1 MHGDDRTAKNKVF
14 GGKTVVLGGDF
25 RQILPVVPCKGRT
38 DIVDA
43 SISKSRQIW
52 PHCKVLKLVKNMR
65 LWHGKDEQENTDIKE
80 FGEWVLDIGDG
91 KIPATEKTGEDEKTW
106 ISIPDDMLIENTGDP
121 VASIVEEVYP
131 NLLENYT
138 DTTYLQGRAIL
149 TPKNKTADEVNTYML
164 GLIPGQQIV
173 SKSVDRICQM
183 TRNVTNME
191 NIYPTEF
198 LNSLKFQGLPN
209 HEMILKVGCP
219 VILLRNINQ
228 AAGLCNGT
236 RLTITKI
243 QSRIIEA
250 KVLTGGNMGTIV
262 SIPRIEMTST
272 DTTWP
277 FTIKR
282 RQFPIKPRQT
292 FEKVEVYLP
301 EPVFSHGQLYVVV
314 SRVTSRQGLK
324 ISFPPTTNTEDP
336 SIFARNVVLSNTINS
351 VFAFG

>member
-1 MHGDDRTAKNKVF
+1 MVHRHAFEAVDRAFRDIMHADDPTAKNKGF

-25 RQILPVVPCKGRT
+25 RQILPVVPRKGRT

-43 SISKSRQIW
+43 SISKSTQIW

-65 LWHGKDEQENTDIKE
+65 LMHGKDDQENADIEE
-80 FGEWVLDIGDG
+80 FSRWVLDIGDG
-91 KIPATEKTGEDEKTW
+91 KVTATAKTGEDEKTW
-106 ISIPDDMLIENTGDP
+106 ISIPEDMIIENTGDS
-121 VASIVEEVYP
+121 VTSIVEEVHP

-138 DTTYLQGRAIL
+138 DTAYLQGRAIL
-149 TPKNKTADEVNTYML
+149 TPKNDTADEVNNYML
-164 GLIPGQQIV
+164 TLIPREQIV

-183 TRNVTNME
+183 TENATDME

-209 HEMILKVGCP
+209 HEMLLKVGCP

-228 AAGLCNGT
+228 AASLCNGT

-243 QSRIIEA
+243 RSRIIEA
-250 KVLTGGNMGTIV
+250 KVLTGGNTGTIV
-262 SIPRIEMTST
+262 SIPRIEMTPT

-282 RQFPIKPRQT
+282 RRYPIKVRFTDSRWTRCRQ
-292 FEKVEVYLP
+292 E
-301 EPVFSHGQLYVVV
+301 
-314 SRVTSRQGLK
+314 
-324 ISFPPTTNTEDP
+324 
-336 SIFARNVVLSNTINS
+336 
-351 VFAFG
+351 